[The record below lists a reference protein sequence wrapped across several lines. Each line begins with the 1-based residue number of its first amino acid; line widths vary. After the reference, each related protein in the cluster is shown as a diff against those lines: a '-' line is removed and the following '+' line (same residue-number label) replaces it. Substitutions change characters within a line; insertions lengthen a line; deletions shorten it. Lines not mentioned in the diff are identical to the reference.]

1 MNKIV
6 YIVKTKLH
14 YYPPCVSQIRMI
26 KRLGYDIDVL
36 YGSSNESALNLLKI
50 ENINCIKICDMHDEN
65 IGKLKKMLEWINYRK
80 ELWKIMKKYP
90 SDTIYWFGTGESIIP
105 MKGKLNGKCYVL
117 SLLELLDHE
126 KLKRNLIKKLAQ
138 NANAVT
144 VCEETRGYLM
154 QSWWNLKKL
163 PYVFPNKPFDQITN
177 KNADGKVKESQNIIK
192 RIKEKNVI
200 LYQGMIQNT
209 EELVEFAKAL
219 KSANKD
225 YILLLMGLDR
235 YNSVS
240 KIKQIY
246 DKTIFVDYIPAP
258 HHLEVTS
265 YAKIGIVFYRP
276 DSLNKAFCAPNK
288 IYEYSG
294 FGIPIIGNSIP
305 GLKNT
310 VGKYGAAECINLTQ
324 NNIIE
329 AINKIENNYEIYS
342 QNAKNFFESTDNLET
357 TKQLLEDLK

>member
-1 MNKIV
+1 M
-6 YIVKTKLH
+6 
-14 YYPPCVSQIRMI
+14 
-26 KRLGYDIDVL
+26 
-36 YGSSNESALNLLKI
+36 
-50 ENINCIKICDMHDEN
+50 
-65 IGKLKKMLEWINYRK
+65 
-80 ELWKIMKKYP
+80 
-90 SDTIYWFGTGESIIP
+90 
-105 MKGKLNGKCYVL
+105 
-117 SLLELLDHE
+117 
-126 KLKRNLIKKLAQ
+126 
-138 NANAVT
+138 
-144 VCEETRGYLM
+144 
-154 QSWWNLKKL
+154 
-163 PYVFPNKPFDQITN
+163 
-177 KNADGKVKESQNIIK
+177 
-192 RIKEKNVI
+192 
-200 LYQGMIQNT
+200 
-209 EELVEFAKAL
+209 VEFAKAL

-276 DSLNKAFCAPNK
+276 DSLNKVFCAPNK

-329 AINKIENNYEIYS
+329 TINKIENNYEIYS
-342 QNAKNFFESTDNLET
+342 QNAKKFFESTDNLKT